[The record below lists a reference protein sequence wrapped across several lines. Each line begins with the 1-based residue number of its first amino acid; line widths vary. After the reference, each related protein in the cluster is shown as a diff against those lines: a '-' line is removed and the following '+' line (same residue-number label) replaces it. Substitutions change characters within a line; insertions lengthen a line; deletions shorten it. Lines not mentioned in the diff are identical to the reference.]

1 MQFNIFFISHFSN
14 SMALSIGIVG
24 AGTMGA
30 GIAHIAALKNF
41 SVSLYD
47 INEEVIRRGVERI
60 NFEMKRGVDRN
71 KISDDDM
78 KQAMTRIRKRTNIND
93 LDTCD
98 IIIEAVLE
106 DLVVKRDLFKKLDQ
120 IAHHTA
126 ILATNTSSLSVSSIA
141 SVTKKP
147 ERVVGMHFFNPV
159 HMMKLVEIVRG
170 ARTSDDTVKRATEIA
185 QQIGK
190 KTVQTKDTPGFIVNR
205 VARPFYSEA
214 LKMMGDGVA
223 SFQDIDRI
231 VKLSGGFKMGP
242 FELMDLIGNDVNLSV
257 TESVY
262 QQLYHDPRFRPSQIQ
277 KQMVEAG
284 LFGKKSKKGFYN
296 YEEL

>member
-1 MQFNIFFISHFSN
+1 
-14 SMALSIGIVG
+14 MALSIGIVG

-30 GIAHIAALKNF
+30 GIAHIAALQQC

-47 INEEVIRRGVERI
+47 INEEVIRRSVETI
-60 NFEMKRGVDRN
+60 SFEMKRGVDKS
-71 KISDDDM
+71 KISEEDM
-78 KQAMTRIRKRTNIND
+78 KQAMARIKKRTKIND

-106 DLVVKRDLFKKLDQ
+106 DMRVKKDLFKKLDQ
-120 IAHHTA
+120 IAHHTT
-126 ILATNTSSLSVSSIA
+126 ILATNTSSLSVTSIA
-141 SVTKKP
+141 AVTKKP

-159 HMMKLVEIVRG
+159 HAMKLVEIVRG
-170 ARTSDDTVKRATEIA
+170 ARTSEETVKKATEIA
-185 QQIGK
+185 RMIGK

-205 VARPFYSEA
+205 VARPFYGEA
-214 LKMMGDGVA
+214 LQLLNEGVA
-223 SFQDIDRI
+223 SFSEIDRI

-242 FELMDLIGNDVNLSV
+242 FELMDLIGNDVNFSV

-262 QQLYHDPRFRPSQIQ
+262 EQLFHDPRFRPSPIQ

-284 LFGKKSKKGFYN
+284 LLGKKSKKGFYN
-296 YEEL
+296 YEEV

>member
-1 MQFNIFFISHFSN
+1 
-14 SMALSIGIVG
+14 MALSIGIVG

-30 GIAHIAALKNF
+30 GIAHIAALQKC

-47 INEEVIRRGVERI
+47 INEEVIRRGIEKI
-60 NFEMKRGVDRN
+60 NFEMKRGVDKN

-78 KQAMTRIRKRTNIND
+78 KQAMTRIKKRTNIND

-106 DLVVKRDLFKKLDQ
+106 DLRVKRDLFKKLDQ

-126 ILATNTSSLSVSSIA
+126 ILATNTSSLSITSIA
-141 SVTKKP
+141 SITKKP

-159 HMMKLVEIVRG
+159 HLMKLVEIVRG
-170 ARTSDDTVKRATEIA
+170 ARTSDETMKRTADIA
-185 QQIGK
+185 HQIGK
-190 KTVQTKDTPGFIVNR
+190 KSIQTKDTPGFVVNR
-205 VARPFYSEA
+205 VARPFYGEA
-214 LKMMGDGVA
+214 LKLMEEGVA
-223 SFQDIDRI
+223 TFQEIDRI
-231 VKLSGGFKMGP
+231 VTLSGGFKMGP
-242 FELMDLIGNDVNLSV
+242 FELMDLIGNDVNFTV

-262 QQLYHDPRFRPSQIQ
+262 RQMYHDPRYRPSPIQ
-277 KQMVEAG
+277 KQLVEAG
-284 LFGKKSKKGFYN
+284 LYGKKSKKGFYN

>member
-1 MQFNIFFISHFSN
+1 
-14 SMALSIGIVG
+14 MAISIGIVG

-30 GIAHIAALKNF
+30 GIAHIAALKKF
-41 SVSLYD
+41 TVSLYD
-47 INEEVIRRGVERI
+47 INEEVIRRSVEKI
-60 NFEMKRGVDRN
+60 NYEMKRSVDKN

-78 KQAMTRIRKRTNIND
+78 KQALTRIKKRTNIND

-106 DLVVKRDLFKKLDQ
+106 DIKVKKDLFKKLDQ

-126 ILATNTSSLSVSSIA
+126 ILATNTSSLSVTSIA
-141 SVTKKP
+141 SATKKP

-159 HMMKLVEIVRG
+159 HLMKLVEIVRG
-170 ARTSDDTVKRATEIA
+170 ARTSDETMKSAAAIA
-185 QQIGK
+185 EQLGK
-190 KTVQTKDTPGFIVNR
+190 KTVQAKDTPGFIVNR

-214 LKMMGDGVA
+214 LKLLGENVTTVET
-223 SFQDIDRI
+223 IDRI
-231 VKLSGGFKMGP
+231 VKKSGGFKMGP

-262 QQLYHDPRFRPSQIQ
+262 AQMYHDPRFQPSQIQ
-277 KQMVEAG
+277 QQLVEAG
-284 LFGKKSKKGFYN
+284 LLGKKTKHGFYN
-296 YEEL
+296 YNDDK

>member
-1 MQFNIFFISHFSN
+1 
-14 SMALSIGIVG
+14 MALSIGIVG

-30 GIAHIAALKNF
+30 GIAHIAALHQC

-47 INEEVIRRGVERI
+47 INEEVIRRSVEKI
-60 NFEMKRGVDRN
+60 NFEMKRGVDKS
-71 KISDDDM
+71 KISEEDM
-78 KQAMTRIRKRTNIND
+78 KQAMTRIKKRTNIND

-106 DLVVKRDLFKKLDQ
+106 DMRVKKDLFKKLDH
-120 IAHHTA
+120 IAHHTT
-126 ILATNTSSLSVSSIA
+126 ILATNTSSLSVTSIA
-141 SVTKKP
+141 AVTKKP

-159 HMMKLVEIVRG
+159 HAMKLVEIVRG
-170 ARTSDDTVKRATEIA
+170 ARTSDETVKKATEIA
-185 QQIGK
+185 GKIGK

-205 VARPFYSEA
+205 VSRPFYGEA
-214 LKMMGDGVA
+214 LQLLNEGVA
-223 SFQDIDRI
+223 SFAEIDRI

-242 FELMDLIGNDVNLSV
+242 FELMDLIGNDVNFSV

-262 QQLYHDPRFRPSQIQ
+262 EQLFHDPRFRPSPLQ

-284 LFGKKSKKGFYN
+284 LLGKKTKKGFYH

>member
-1 MQFNIFFISHFSN
+1 
-14 SMALSIGIVG
+14 MALSIGIVG

-30 GIAHIAALKNF
+30 GIAHIAALQKC

-47 INEEVIRRGVERI
+47 INEEVIRRGIEKI
-60 NFEMKRGVDRN
+60 NFEMKRSVDKN

-78 KQAMTRIRKRTNIND
+78 KQAMMRIKKRTNIND

-106 DLVVKRDLFKKLDQ
+106 DLRVKRDLFKKLDQ
-120 IAHHTA
+120 IAHHTT
-126 ILATNTSSLSVSSIA
+126 ILATNTSSLSVTSIA

-159 HMMKLVEIVRG
+159 HLMKLVEIVRG
-170 ARTSDDTVKRATEIA
+170 VRTSDETMTRATEIA
-185 QQIGK
+185 HQIGK
-190 KTVQTKDTPGFIVNR
+190 KSIRTKDTPGFVVNR
-205 VARPFYSEA
+205 VARPFYGEA
-214 LKMMGDGVA
+214 LKLMEEGIA
-223 SFQDIDRI
+223 SFQEIDRI

-242 FELMDLIGNDVNLSV
+242 FELMDLIGNDVNFTV

-262 QQLYHDPRFRPSQIQ
+262 NQMYHDPRFRPNPIQ
-277 KQMVEAG
+277 QQLVEAG
-284 LFGKKSKKGFYN
+284 LYGKKTKKGFYN

>member
-1 MQFNIFFISHFSN
+1 
-14 SMALSIGIVG
+14 MALSIGIVG
-24 AGTMGA
+24 SGTMGA
-30 GIAHIAALKNF
+30 GIAHIAALQKC
-41 SVSLYD
+41 SVALYD
-47 INEEVIRRGVERI
+47 INEEVIRRGIEKI
-60 NFEMKRGVDRN
+60 NFEMKRSVDKN

-78 KQAMTRIRKRTNIND
+78 KQAMMRIKKRTNIND

-106 DLVVKRDLFKKLDQ
+106 DLRVKRDLFKKLDQ
-120 IAHHTA
+120 IAHHTT
-126 ILATNTSSLSVSSIA
+126 ILATNTSSLSVTSIA

-159 HMMKLVEIVRG
+159 HRMKLVEIVRG
-170 ARTSDDTVKRATEIA
+170 ARTSDETMNRAAEIA
-185 QQIGK
+185 RLIGK
-190 KTVQTKDTPGFIVNR
+190 KSVRTKDTPGFVVNR
-205 VARPFYSEA
+205 IARPFYGEA
-214 LKMMGDGVA
+214 LKLMEEGVA
-223 SFQDIDRI
+223 SFQEIDRI

-242 FELMDLIGNDVNLSV
+242 FELMDLIGNDVNFTV

-262 QQLYHDPRFRPSQIQ
+262 NQMYHDPRFRPNPIQ

-284 LFGKKSKKGFYN
+284 LYGKKSKKGFYN